1 MTMKKDDQLDPRLME
16 LLDELK
22 PVSERNPQV
31 AARARSRF
39 LAEAVSLSENQR
51 HSWWTTIFQQK
62 EKFAVN
68 LIISTLIIAGL
79 LFGGG
84 ATVAAA
90 QNDLPTGP
98 LYQIKL
104 VSEDASV
111 WLAHDPS
118 MKIEMLME
126 QAQTRTEEMAALASA
141 GIIPPTGL
149 AIRMQDRIQQALQLT
164 TMLDDA
170 AMTTSLDQIRTHL
183 QTQDRLMTQIQ
194 DGTCPECEPILQQTR
209 DMLQTQLGQVEGDLA
224 NPGTFRNQYQYQNQ
238 VRITQTPPATDSPV
252 TPQQSCTPALDGTGQ
267 QNGNHNPPASTP
279 MPQNNGTN
287 QNNNENGNGNG
298 SGNENSTTNTDGG
311 GNRNSNGTTLESGG
325 QGGRP

>member
-1 MTMKKDDQLDPRLME
+1 MTMTKKDQLDPRLIG

-22 PVSERNPQV
+22 PVPGRNPQA

-39 LAEAVSLSENQR
+39 LAEAVSASENRR

-62 EKFAVN
+62 EKFTMN
-68 LIISTLIIAGL
+68 LIISILVIAGL

-90 QNDLPTGP
+90 QNDLPTEP

-104 VSEDASV
+104 VSEDASI

-126 QAQTRTEEMAALASA
+126 QAQTRTEEMVALASA

-149 AIRMQDRIQQALQLT
+149 ATRMQDQIQQALQLT
-164 TMLDDA
+164 TTLDDA
-170 AMTTSLDQIRTHL
+170 EMAASLDQIRIHL
-183 QTQDRLMTQIQ
+183 QTQDQLMSQLQ
-194 DGTCPECEPILQQTR
+194 DGNCTECEPILRQTR
-209 DMLQTQLGQVEGDLA
+209 DMLRTHLGQVEGDLA

-238 VRITQTPPATDSPV
+238 IRTTQTPPATDSPV
-252 TPQQSCTPALDGTGQ
+252 IKPQQSCTPALDGTGQ
-267 QNGNHNPPASTP
+267 QNGDNNPSAAGTP
-279 MPQNNGTN
+279 MPQNQNNETN
-287 QNNNENGNGNG
+287 QSNNETGNTNMNSGWTGTGTGSGNG
-298 SGNENSTTNTDGG
+298 STS
-311 GNRNSNGTTLESGG
+311 ESGG
-325 QGGRP
+325 QGRRP